1 MSNEKAVY
9 GVEDASYKAAGELEG
24 ITKLVNAFYD
34 FMDSLPEAQL
44 IRKMHS
50 DNLDEARLRFS
61 YFLSGWLGGPKLYS
75 QNFGPIKVPQFH
87 KDMPIGRSEAE
98 AWMLCMQKAVDLQP
112 FEEDFK
118 LYLLKQL
125 RVPLERI
132 LVVREKNQ

>member
-1 MSNEKAVY
+1 MSNPKIEY

-34 FMDSLPEAQL
+34 FMESLPEAEV

-50 DNLDEARLRFS
+50 ENLDDTRLRFS
-61 YFLSGWLGGPKLYS
+61 YFLSGWLGGPKLFS
-75 QNFGPIKVPQFH
+75 QKFGPIKVPQFH

-98 AWMLCMQKAVDLQP
+98 AWMLCMQKAVDIQP
-112 FEEDFK
+112 YEEDFK
-118 LYLLKQL
+118 IYLMKQL

-132 LVVREKNQ
+132 LVVREANK